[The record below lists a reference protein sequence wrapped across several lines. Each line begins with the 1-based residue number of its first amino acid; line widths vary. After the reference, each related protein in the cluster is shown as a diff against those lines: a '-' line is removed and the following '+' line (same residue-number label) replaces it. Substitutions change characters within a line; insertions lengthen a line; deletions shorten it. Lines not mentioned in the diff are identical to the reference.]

1 MSAFEITVAAQ
12 HVLVLTLLFVSP
24 FLGVGLA
31 IGVLVSLFQA
41 GTRMNDMTMHFVP
54 RLLAV
59 MLMIVLAGAW
69 IGSRMTDY
77 VRDSATAMVTTLEQE

>member
-1 MSAFEITVAAQ
+1 MSAFEITIAARQ
-12 HVLVLTLLFVSP
+12 VLVLTLLFVSP

-41 GTRMNDMTMHFVP
+41 GTRMNDMTLHFVP

-59 MLMIVLAGAW
+59 MFMIVFAGAW
-69 IGSRMTDY
+69 IGSRMTNY
-77 VRDSATAMVTTLEQE
+77 VRDSAAAMVTTLDRE

>member
-1 MSAFEITVAAQ
+1 MTAFEITVAAR

-31 IGVLVSLFQA
+31 VGVVVSLFQA
-41 GTRMNDMTMHFVP
+41 GTRMNDMTLHFVP

-59 MLMIVLAGAW
+59 MFMIALAGAW
-69 IGSRMTDY
+69 IGSRMTGY
-77 VRDSATAMVTTLEQE
+77 VRDSATAMVTTLDRE